1 MKHASYLLPLLAIA
15 SAGCTS
21 TNAILAKEADEVF
34 HSKLP
39 PEDVAACFEQANNMR
54 VIERPDGARVAQ
66 FRNGYG
72 GVVKSFSIYPEAGGS
87 LIEARHSFI
96 GVPGMR
102 WRRCVGAS
110 KR

>member
-1 MKHASYLLPLLAIA
+1 MNSPRILIVAVGLAI
-15 SAGCTS
+15 AGCTS

-39 PEDVAACFEQANNMR
+39 PQQVAACFEQANHTR

-72 GVVKSFSIYPEAGGS
+72 GVVKSFSIYPEGDGS
-87 LIEARHSFI
+87 LIQTRSSGI
-96 GVPGMR
+96 GVPGIR
-102 WRRCVGAS
+102 WKRCVGLQAQ
-110 KR
+110 